1 METESRELAAIS
13 RGKIKAGSTDD
24 WKSEQLFV
32 PPLPPTNLRGCHL
45 IRIQYDV
52 FVSNYLFIPVP
63 IKLGNFI
70 VNVSKC
76 LHVVISLLYF
86 SSSLLRVISKNLS
99 SSSFRSCWQ
108 PILLGM
114 RTERWGGRTRQN
126 TRLHCQ
132 YSDHGWMKR
141 TCDNQSRGR
150 MKTRTMEITGNV
162 KRIFIRQK
170 ILTTG
175 ISSLPITNLIS

>member
-1 METESRELAAIS
+1 MS
-13 RGKIKAGSTDD
+13 
-24 WKSEQLFV
+24 
-32 PPLPPTNLRGCHL
+32 H
-45 IRIQYDV
+45 
-52 FVSNYLFIPVP
+52 
-63 IKLGNFI
+63 
-70 VNVSKC
+70 
-76 LHVVISLLYF
+76 HYF
-86 SSSLLRVISKNLS
+86 SLSLLRVISKNQS

-114 RTERWGGRTRQN
+114 RTERWEGRTRQN
-126 TRLHCQ
+126 TQLHCQ

-141 TCDNQSRGR
+141 TCDNQNRGR

-175 ISSLPITNLIS
+175 ISSLPITNLISSKSTQNSMNKCILKVKYLRNIFRKNSVPWCQ